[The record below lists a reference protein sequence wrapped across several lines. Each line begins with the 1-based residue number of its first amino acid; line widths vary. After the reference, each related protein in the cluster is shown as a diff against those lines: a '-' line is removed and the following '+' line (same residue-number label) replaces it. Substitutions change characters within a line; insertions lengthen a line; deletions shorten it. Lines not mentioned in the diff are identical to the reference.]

1 MTGSAQ
7 TRSGAVRFI
16 LLLREKNKGEDL
28 GEESVVEEIEAS
40 DEEEEWPSINAI
52 PGLAGSEP
60 KSRSEKIQSSSR
72 PVADDSSDTSSL
84 GELRF
89 QDE

>member
-1 MTGSAQ
+1 MGLNLEVKEES
-7 TRSGAVRFI
+7 
-16 LLLREKNKGEDL
+16 ENL
-28 GEESVVEEIEAS
+28 GEESVVKEIEAS

-60 KSRSEKIQSSSR
+60 KSRSEKVKSQSR
-72 PVADDSSDTSSL
+72 PAADDFSDNSPL

>member
-1 MTGSAQ
+1 MAECGSNLEAK
-7 TRSGAVRFI
+7 
-16 LLLREKNKGEDL
+16 EEPENL

-40 DEEEEWPSINAI
+40 DEAKEWPSINAI

-60 KSRSEKIQSSSR
+60 KSRPEKVQSQSR
-72 PVADDSSDTSSL
+72 FLADDSSDTSSL

>member
-1 MTGSAQ
+1 MGLIE
-7 TRSGAVRFI
+7 VKK
-16 LLLREKNKGEDL
+16 EPEDL
-28 GEESVVEEIEAS
+28 GDERVVEEEEAS
-40 DEEEEWPSINAI
+40 DEEEEWPSIDEL